1 MATLA
6 ADKPRVFENQGDHP
20 VYNSLPAIT
29 NDILYAGSA
38 IGISSGYARP
48 CTTSDEFAGFCVEKC
63 DNTGGASGA
72 KDVKVLATGYV
83 KLAVTGVSAVTHI
96 NDAVYLTDDDTFT
109 LTSSGGLQIGKVFRW
124 ETSTTCIVK
133 FEALGNRSI

>member
-6 ADKPRVFENQGDHP
+6 VDKPRVFENQGDVP

-63 DNTGGASGA
+63 DNTGGANGA
-72 KDVKVLATGYV
+72 LTVKVLAKGYV

-96 NDAVYLTDDDTFT
+96 NDTVYLTDDDTFT
-109 LTSSGGLQIGKVFRW
+109 LTASGGRAIGKVFRW
-124 ETSTTCIVK
+124 VSSTTCVVA
-133 FEALGNRSI
+133 FEALGNRSL